1 MPFSPKSSQRI
12 IAAPE
17 RIKPS
22 QLPRS
27 VDTDKV
33 SQFNLFENFTFST
46 SESHEGDV
54 AACSTNYSKS
64 MTNQVQKNGQ
74 LKSNW
79 EEDMLPR
86 FSNMNLQSASV
97 STIDPKAPDFVP
109 YGKCIVPN
117 NKSQQIFIADGRLY
131 QGNPNGYQYVC
142 GNHPAYY
149 MVQSQGPYVEPWP
162 VRNVQQF
169 PNGGGIPIPTQFYV
183 NHLDEHKNFYPT
195 INYRTD
201 MCNAI
206 NFNPNFHY
214 QEAVP
219 PIDFPKKDIA
229 HQQIEEE
236 ALKNKIKNK
245 AKSQQTTAKPL
256 KPIKKIGFPKFP
268 RRRNFTQEVQDEN
281 IFCSTTPNPPI
292 PKGARPILSARK

>member
-17 RIKPS
+17 RIKSS
-22 QLPRS
+22 QSPKS
-27 VDTDKV
+27 VNTEKV

-46 SESHEGDV
+46 SESHDGNV
-54 AACSTNYSKS
+54 AANSTNYSKPT
-64 MTNQVQKNGQ
+64 TNQVQKNGQ
-74 LKSNW
+74 LKNYW
-79 EEDMLPR
+79 EEDVLPR
-86 FSNMNLQSASV
+86 FSNMNLQSTSI
-97 STIDPKAPDFVP
+97 STIDPTAHDSVP
-109 YGKCIVPN
+109 YGKCIHSN
-117 NKSQQIFIADGRLY
+117 NKSPQIFLADGRLY

-162 VRNVQQF
+162 MRSVQQF
-169 PNGGGIPIPTQFYV
+169 PNNVGIPTPTQFYI
-183 NHLDEHKNFYPT
+183 NHLDEYQNFHPT
-195 INYRTD
+195 PSHRTD
-201 MCNAI
+201 MCNS
-206 NFNPNFHY
+206 NYFNPNFHY
-214 QEAVP
+214 QEIAP

-229 HQQIEEE
+229 NQQIEEE
-236 ALKNKIKNK
+236 ALKNKMKNK
-245 AKSQQTTAKPL
+245 AKSQQTSAKPL

-281 IFCSTTPNPPI
+281 IFCSSTPNPI